1 MKWLLTTLLVPTLA
15 LAQPAEQGAGQMDPQ
30 QHFDQSKQAML
41 PVIDKSIPAMQE
53 TKTCLNQAKDQAAFQ
68 KCVDIMI
75 ALEQEMRAKMGRGG
89 AQQAQSQPAKKI
101 EFNEQNKQNMLK
113 FLDQS
118 ILVGEALKKC
128 FNSSQSPDQMSSC
141 MEAAKPQQ
149 KSLNNTGSA
158 GQD

>member
-15 LAQPAEQGAGQMDPQ
+15 LAQPSEQGTGQMDPQ
-30 QHFDQSKQAML
+30 QDFDQSKKAML

-75 ALEQEMRAKMGRGG
+75 SLEQEMRAKMGRGG
-89 AQQAQSQPAKKI
+89 AQQQPAKKI
-101 EFNEQNKQNMLK
+101 EFNEQNRQNMQK

-118 ILVGEALKKC
+118 ILVGQALKKC
-128 FNSSQSPDQMSSC
+128 FNSSQSPDQMASC
-141 MEAAKPQQ
+141 MEAAQPKQ
-149 KSLNNTGSA
+149 K
-158 GQD
+158 